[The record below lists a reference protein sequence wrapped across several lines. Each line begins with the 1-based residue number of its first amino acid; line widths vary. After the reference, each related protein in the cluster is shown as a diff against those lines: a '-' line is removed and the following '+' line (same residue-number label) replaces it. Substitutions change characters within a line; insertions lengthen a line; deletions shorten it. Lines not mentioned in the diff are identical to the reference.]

1 MLCIIKDIHVDAC
14 FGKNNSGAQFRHTGH
29 CGHILDK
36 LIIRF
41 DADIQFD
48 FRLGDHIVE
57 ILQMSAGQFQLLC
70 LISFNV
76 DSDCPQDS
84 FQLPDAVLWLI
95 SGLTPLL
102 ALTIISESGRSELYE
117 MAELEMATRFSL
129 RSITL
134 ARLGVLGVANLLI
147 LGLLFPISL
156 CDNMQNPLAA
166 GLYIITPFLLTT
178 FAGLY
183 IVRKFKGQEAMY
195 ACIGAAV
202 GISLSVFLS
211 YKTVPFI
218 YQERW
223 LIFWI
228 AAALALCIGNGK
240 QCVAMIKRTEE
251 LAWNLS

>member
-1 MLCIIKDIHVDAC
+1 MAKWKDDLKQA
-14 FGKNNSGAQFRHTGH
+14 
-29 CGHILDK
+29 
-36 LIIRF
+36 F
-41 DADIQFD
+41 DAPHPIRKRD
-48 FRLGDHIVE
+48 FLRRLDFPGMSVHEFLFTQIGYIRKWVWCVSTLVFIV
-57 ILQMSAGQFQLLC
+57 
-70 LISFNV
+70 SFLGYAV
-76 DSDCPQDS
+76 
-84 FQLPDAVLWLI
+84 LPDAVLWLI
-95 SGLTPLL
+95 SGFTPLL